1 MRTCLR
7 AATLAA
13 IALCLIVPAAVHAQ
27 AVTYRVTIT
36 NLTQHQ
42 VFSSPV
48 VATHAVGTGIFHVG
62 ERVDEPFWLMAE
74 DGEATELA
82 AKLQAD
88 PLVGDVAVSPV
99 FLMPGKS
106 ITLTVVSEPPF
117 YRLSAVGMLVTTN
130 DGFFGVDSYPL
141 IAGSPWLQRVYAPVF
156 DAGTEANNESCAF
169 VPGPPCGNLH
179 QRATAGAE
187 GYVSSHPGIKGI
199 GDLDPALY
207 DWRNPVAEIKIVR
220 VDG

>member
-1 MRTCLR
+1 MRTSLR
-7 AATLAA
+7 AAVLAA
-13 IALCLIVPAAVHAQ
+13 IVLCLVVPAAVHAQ
-27 AVTYRVTIT
+27 PGTTYRVTIT

-62 ERVDEPFWLMAE
+62 QTVDEPFWLMAE

-82 AKLQAD
+82 AKLEAD
-88 PLVGDVAVSPV
+88 PRVGDVAVSPV

-106 ITLTVVSEPPF
+106 ITLTVESHPPF
-117 YRLSAVGMLVTTN
+117 FRLSAVGMLVTTN
-130 DGFFGVDSYPL
+130 DGFFGLDSYPL
-141 IAGSPWLQRVYAPVF
+141 DGPWLERVYAPVF
-156 DAGTEANNESCAF
+156 DAGTEANNEDCAF

-179 QRATAGAE
+179 QRDTDGAE

-199 GDLDPALY
+199 GDLDPAIF